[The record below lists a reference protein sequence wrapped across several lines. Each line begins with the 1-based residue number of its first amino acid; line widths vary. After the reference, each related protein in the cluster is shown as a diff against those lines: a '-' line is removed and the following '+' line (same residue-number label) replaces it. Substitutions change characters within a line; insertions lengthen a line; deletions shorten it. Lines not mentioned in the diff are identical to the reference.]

1 MTHHHP
7 LSGTGLLAGA
17 RRIRPSLARMRT
29 TGARAATGWNAR
41 MLAEAADGTRRGT
54 RWGRGALAL
63 VPSALAVGAL
73 GSALAQ
79 GALAANFSVAGQPF
93 TLTSNGVEGSGF
105 GAIVNTPAVGRPDG
119 STTTTAMARVGF
131 ASAGL
136 AGLCGI
142 VHQTIAGVPYS
153 LLLTGGQKVTATP
166 PGTFTTDI
174 DASNLYIQ
182 ATELQAY
189 GPTTLQNAV
198 LGQSA
203 DQVTVAGKPLT
214 GALPGGFGL
223 GSAGGEGGSSIKLH
237 GLNAT
242 AYDAEMA
249 GALVLP
255 DLKIRVVAGTATT
268 C

>member
-1 MTHHHP
+1 MSP
-7 LSGTGLLAGA
+7 LPGPREAA
-17 RRIRPSLARMRT
+17 RSLAR
-29 TGARAATGWNAR
+29 AAAAWNTA

-54 RWGRGALAL
+54 RWGRGAFAF

-73 GSALAQ
+73 GAALAQ
-79 GALAANFSVAGQPF
+79 GALAANFSVTGQPF
-93 TLTSNGVEGSGF
+93 SLTSNGISGTGF
-105 GAIVNTPAVGRPDG
+105 GAIVNTPPVGRPDG
-119 STTTTAMARVGF
+119 GTTTDTGMARVGF

-142 VHQTIAGVPYS
+142 VHQSIAGVPYS
-153 LLLTGGQKVTATP
+153 LLLTAGQKVTATP

-174 DASNLYIQ
+174 DASNLFIQ
-182 ATELQAY
+182 ATELKSY

-198 LGQSA
+198 IGQSA
-203 DQVTVAGKPLT
+203 DQVLVDGKPLT
-214 GALPGGFGL
+214 GAVPGGFGL
-223 GSAGGEGGSSIKLH
+223 GSAGGPGGSSVTLH

-242 AYDAEMA
+242 AYDAEIA

-255 DLKIRVVAGTATT
+255 QLDIRIVGGSAAT

>member
-1 MTHHHP
+1 MTRMTDR
-7 LSGTGLLAGA
+7 LG
-17 RRIRPSLARMRT
+17 PSLARV
-29 TGARAATGWNAR
+29 RAAGPRAVSDWNAR
-41 MLAEAADGTRRGT
+41 MLAEATDGTRRGT
-54 RWGRGALAL
+54 RWGRGALAF
-63 VPSALAVGAL
+63 VPSVIAVGAL
-73 GSALAQ
+73 GTALAQ
-79 GALAANFSVAGQPF
+79 GALAANFSVTGQPF
-93 TLTSNGVEGSGF
+93 TLTSNGVAGTGF
-105 GAIVNTPAVGRPDG
+105 GAVVNTPAVGRPDG
-119 STTTTAMARVGF
+119 TSTTNTAMARVGF

-153 LLLTGGQKVTATP
+153 LLLTGGQTVTATP

-198 LGQSA
+198 IGQSA

-255 DLKIRVVAGTATT
+255 DLRIRVVAGSATA

>member
-1 MTHHHP
+1 MNP
-7 LSGTGLLAGA
+7 LIAGSRTAGA
-17 RRIRPSLARMRT
+17 RLARLRAH
-29 TGARAATGWNAR
+29 GARATAEWNAR

-54 RWGRGALAL
+54 RWGRGACAL
-63 VPSALAVGAL
+63 VPSCLAIGAL
-73 GSALAQ
+73 GAALAQ
-79 GALAANFSVAGQPF
+79 GALAANFSVTGRPF
-93 TLTSNGVEGSGF
+93 TLTSNGVSGSGF

-119 STTTTAMARVGF
+119 TTTTDTAMARVGF

-142 VHQTIAGVPYS
+142 VHQSIAGVPYS

-166 PGTFTTDI
+166 PTSFTTDI

-182 ATELQAY
+182 ATELQSY

-223 GSAGGEGGSSIKLH
+223 GSAGGEGGSSITLH

-255 DLKIRVVAGTATT
+255 DLRLRVVAGTATT

>member
-1 MTHHHP
+1 MNP
-7 LSGTGLLAGA
+7 LHAA
-17 RRIRPSLARMRT
+17 PRT
-29 TGARAATGWNAR
+29 TGGRLARLGTEGVLAAAGWNAR

-54 RWGRGALAL
+54 RWGLGALAL
-63 VPSALAVGAL
+63 VPSCLAIGAL
-73 GSALAQ
+73 GAALAQ
-79 GALAANFSVAGQPF
+79 GALAANFSVTGQPF
-93 TLTSNGVEGSGF
+93 TLTSNGVSGSGF
-105 GAIVNTPAVGRPDG
+105 GAIVNTPSVGRPDG
-119 STTTTAMARVGF
+119 TTTTDTAMARVGF

-142 VHQTIAGVPYS
+142 VHQSIGGVPYS
-153 LLLTGGQKVTATP
+153 LLLTGGQPVTATP
-166 PGTFTTDI
+166 PASFTTDI

-223 GSAGGEGGSSIKLH
+223 GSAGGEGGSSIRLH

-255 DLKIRVVAGTATT
+255 NLKLRIVAGKATT

>member
-1 MTHHHP
+1 MNHFP
-7 LSGTGLLAGA
+7 SDPGLLSGA
-17 RRIRPSLARMRT
+17 RRLGPSLAKAHAHS
-29 TGARAATGWNAR
+29 GRALADWNAR
-41 MLAEAADGTRRGT
+41 MLAEAADGSRRGT
-54 RWGRGALAL
+54 RWRRGALAF
-63 VPSALAVGAL
+63 VPSVLAVGAL
-73 GSALAQ
+73 GAALAQ
-79 GALAANFSVAGQPF
+79 GALAANFSVTGQPF

-105 GAIVNTPAVGRPDG
+105 GAVVNTPAVGRPDG
-119 STTTTAMARVGF
+119 TTTTNTAMARVGF

-153 LLLTGGQKVTATP
+153 LLLTGGQEVAATP
-166 PGTFTTDI
+166 PATFTTDI

-223 GSAGGEGGSSIKLH
+223 GSAGGEGGSSIRLH

-255 DLKIRVVAGTATT
+255 NLKIRVVAGTATA

>member
-1 MTHHHP
+1 MKANGP
-7 LSGTGLLAGA
+7 
-17 RRIRPSLARMRT
+17 
-29 TGARAATGWNAR
+29 RAAADWNSR

-63 VPSALAVGAL
+63 VPSALAVGVL
-73 GSALAQ
+73 GTALAQ
-79 GALAANFSVAGQPF
+79 GALAANFSVTGQPF
-93 TLTSNGVEGSGF
+93 TLTSNGVEGTGF
-105 GAIVNTPAVGRPDG
+105 GAIVNTPAVARADG
-119 STTTTAMARVGF
+119 TTTTHTAMARVGF

-166 PGTFTTDI
+166 ATPPGAFTTDI

-223 GSAGGEGGSSIKLH
+223 GSAGGEGDSSIRLH

-255 DLKIRVVAGTATT
+255 DLRIRVVAGTATS

>member
-1 MTHHHP
+1 MNH
-7 LSGTGLLAGA
+7 LFSGA
-17 RRIRPSLARMRT
+17 RGLGKSFTRMRMA
-29 TGARAATGWNAR
+29 GARAAADWNTR
-41 MLAEAADGTRRGT
+41 MLAEAADDTRRGT

-63 VPSALAVGAL
+63 VPSALAIGAL
-73 GSALAQ
+73 GTALAQ
-79 GALAANFSVAGQPF
+79 GALAANFSVTGEPF
-93 TLTSNGVEGSGF
+93 TLTSNGVQGSGF

-119 STTTTAMARVGF
+119 TTTTNTAMARVGF

-142 VHQTIAGVPYS
+142 VHQKIAGVPYS

-255 DLKIRVVAGTATT
+255 DLKIKVVPGTATT

>member
-1 MTHHHP
+1 MTRHSFGPH
-7 LSGTGLLAGA
+7 
-17 RRIRPSLARMRT
+17 RIGPSLARMRT
-29 TGARAATGWNAR
+29 GGTRAAADWNAR

-54 RWGRGALAL
+54 RWGRGALAF
-63 VPSALAVGAL
+63 VPSALAVAAL
-73 GSALAQ
+73 GTALAQ
-79 GALAANFSVAGQPF
+79 GALAANFSVTGQPF

-105 GAIVNTPAVGRPDG
+105 GAIVNTPPVGRPDG
-119 STTTTAMARVGF
+119 TTTTHTAMARVGF

-142 VHQTIAGVPYS
+142 VHQSIAGVPYS

-166 PGTFTTDI
+166 PATFATDI

-223 GSAGGEGGSSIKLH
+223 GSAGGEGGSSITLH
-237 GLNAT
+237 GLDAT

-255 DLKIRVVAGTATT
+255 DLRIRVVAGTATT

>member
-1 MTHHHP
+1 MTQTP
-7 LSGTGLLAGA
+7 SRTRSRT
-17 RRIRPSLARMRT
+17 RRIGPALARMRT
-29 TGARAATGWNAR
+29 AGTGAAAAWNAR
-41 MLAEAADGTRRGT
+41 MLAEAADGHRRGT

-63 VPSALAVGAL
+63 VPSALAIGVL

-79 GALAANFSVAGQPF
+79 GALAANFSVTGQPF

-119 STTTTAMARVGF
+119 STTTNTAMARVGF

-153 LLLTGGQKVTATP
+153 LLLTGGQKVAATP
-166 PGTFTTDI
+166 PTAFTTDI

-182 ATELQAY
+182 ATELRAY
-189 GPTTLQNAV
+189 GKTTLQNAV

-203 DQVTVAGKPLT
+203 DQVTVAGRPLT
-214 GALPGGFGL
+214 GAVPGGFGL
-223 GSAGGEGGSSIKLH
+223 GSAGGEGGSSITLH
-237 GLNAT
+237 GLDAT

-255 DLKIRVVAGTATT
+255 DLKIRVVPGTATT

>member
-1 MTHHHP
+1 MNH
-7 LSGTGLLAGA
+7 LFSGA
-17 RRIRPSLARMRT
+17 RELGKSFARMRT
-29 TGARAATGWNAR
+29 AGARAASDWNTR
-41 MLAEAADGTRRGT
+41 MLAEAADDTRRGT
-54 RWGRGALAL
+54 RWGRGALAF
-63 VPSALAVGAL
+63 VPRPWPSAPSARRWPRGAGRQLQRHRGAL
-73 GSALAQ
+73 HPDLQ
-79 GALAANFSVAGQPF
+79 RRPGQR
-93 TLTSNGVEGSGF
+93 LRRHRQH
-105 GAIVNTPAVGRPDG
+105 PAVGRPDG
-119 STTTTAMARVGF
+119 TTTTNTAMARVGF

-142 VHQTIAGVPYS
+142 VHQKIAGVPYS

-214 GALPGGFGL
+214 GAVPGGFGL

-237 GLNAT
+237 GST
-242 AYDAEMA
+242 
-249 GALVLP
+249 P
-255 DLKIRVVAGTATT
+255 PRTT
-268 C
+268 RRWRAPSSCPT

>member
-1 MTHHHP
+1 MNDL
-7 LSGTGLLAGA
+7 LSGA
-17 RRIRPSLARMRT
+17 RS
-29 TGARAATGWNAR
+29 AAADWNAR
-41 MLAEAADGTRRGT
+41 MLAQAADGTRRGT
-54 RWGRGALAL
+54 RWGAA
-63 VPSALAVGAL
+63 PSPSSLRRRHRPPRHR
-73 GSALAQ
+73 LAQ
-79 GALAANFSVAGQPF
+79 GALAANFSVTGQPF

-105 GAIVNTPAVGRPDG
+105 GAIVNTPAVARPDG
-119 STTTTAMARVGF
+119 TSTTSTAMARVGF
-131 ASAGL
+131 ASAHL

-153 LLLTGGQKVTATP
+153 LLLTGGQTVTATAP
-166 PGTFTTDI
+166 ATFTTDI

-223 GSAGGEGGSSIKLH
+223 GSAGGEGGSSISLH
-237 GLNAT
+237 GLNAS

-255 DLKIRVVAGTATT
+255 DLKLRVVAGTANA

>member
-1 MTHHHP
+1 MSHP
-7 LSGTGLLAGA
+7 FSGA
-17 RRIRPSLARMRT
+17 RRIGPSLARMRT
-29 TGARAATGWNAR
+29 DTGRAAADWNAR
-41 MLAEAADGTRRGT
+41 MLAQAADGTRRGT
-54 RWGRGALAL
+54 RWGRGAFAL
-63 VPSALAVGAL
+63 VPSALAVGVL
-73 GSALAQ
+73 GTALAQ
-79 GALAANFSVAGQPF
+79 GALAANFSVTGQPF
-93 TLTSNGVEGSGF
+93 TLTSNGVRGSGF

-119 STTTTAMARVGF
+119 TTSTSTAMARVGF

-153 LLLTGGQKVTATP
+153 LLLTGGQKVTAAP
-166 PGTFTTDI
+166 PATFTTDI

-223 GSAGGEGGSSIKLH
+223 GSAGGEGGSSIALH
-237 GLNAT
+237 GLNAS

-255 DLKIRVVAGTATT
+255 DLKLRVVAGTATA

>member
-1 MTHHHP
+1 MNRSLFSP
-7 LSGTGLLAGA
+7 
-17 RRIRPSLARMRT
+17 RRVGPALARIRT
-29 TGARAATGWNAR
+29 TGTRAAVDWNAR

-63 VPSALAVGAL
+63 VPSALAVGVL
-73 GSALAQ
+73 GAALAQ

-105 GAIVNTPAVGRPDG
+105 GAIVNTPPVGRPDG
-119 STTTTAMARVGF
+119 STTTNTAMARVGF

-166 PGTFTTDI
+166 PTAFSTDI

-182 ATELQAY
+182 ATELQSY

-223 GSAGGEGGSSIKLH
+223 GSAGGEGGSSITLH
-237 GLNAT
+237 GLSAT

-255 DLKIRVVAGTATT
+255 DLKIRVVAGSAST

>member
-1 MTHHHP
+1 
-7 LSGTGLLAGA
+7 
-17 RRIRPSLARMRT
+17 
-29 TGARAATGWNAR
+29 
-41 MLAEAADGTRRGT
+41 EAADGRRRGT
-54 RWGRGALAL
+54 RWGRCALAL
-63 VPSALAVGAL
+63 APSALAIGVL
-73 GSALAQ
+73 GTALAQ
-79 GALAANFSVAGQPF
+79 GALAANFSVTGQPF
-93 TLTSNGVEGSGF
+93 TLTSNGVEGTGF

-119 STTTTAMARVGF
+119 STTTDTAMARVGF

-153 LLLTGGQKVTATP
+153 LLLTGGQKVAATP
-166 PGTFTTDI
+166 PTAFTTDI

-182 ATELQAY
+182 ATELRAY
-189 GPTTLQNAV
+189 GRTTLQNAV

-203 DQVTVAGKPLT
+203 DQVTVAGRPLT
-214 GALPGGFGL
+214 GAVPGGFGL
-223 GSAGGEGGSSIKLH
+223 GSAGGEGGSSITLH
-237 GLNAT
+237 GLDAT

-255 DLKIRVVAGTATT
+255 DLRIRVVAGTATT